1 MTTATSTATT
11 RGTSGTGVGADKTG
25 TPGTSA
31 GKTGTVATR
40 RKSTAEQRHENAVGW
55 AMLLPAS
62 ILLLLFIGI
71 PVILAFGLAF
81 TNARTISPNPTRFI
95 GIDNF
100 TRLFSDP
107 TFWYALRNVAVFA
120 VVVVPVQAG
129 LGLLLAVLINKQ
141 VRSSVFF
148 RTVYF
153 LPVVT
158 SMVVVS
164 LLWMFIYQNDGM
176 LNQVMAKLTFGHW
189 QAVDWLNDPRT
200 AMGAIIVMSIWQAV
214 GQHMLIWLSGL
225 QTIPGELYEAA
236 ELDGCNAWEQFKN
249 VTWPCLRSTR
259 NMILIT
265 ITIAAMSLFT
275 QINVMTQGGPRD
287 ATITVVF
294 EAVRSG
300 FQQQEMGY
308 ASAITLVFFCII
320 MVITGI
326 QRYLTREK

>member
-1 MTTATSTATT
+1 
-11 RGTSGTGVGADKTG
+11 
-25 TPGTSA
+25 
-31 GKTGTVATR
+31 
-40 RKSTAEQRHENAVGW
+40 
-55 AMLLPAS
+55 
-62 ILLLLFIGI
+62 
-71 PVILAFGLAF
+71 
-81 TNARTISPNPTRFI
+81 
-95 GIDNF
+95 
-100 TRLFSDP
+100 
-107 TFWYALRNVAVFA
+107 
-120 VVVVPVQAG
+120 
-129 LGLLLAVLINKQ
+129 
-141 VRSSVFF
+141 
-148 RTVYF
+148 
-153 LPVVT
+153 
-158 SMVVVS
+158 
-164 LLWMFIYQNDGM
+164 
-176 LNQVMAKLTFGHW
+176 
-189 QAVDWLNDPRT
+189 
-200 AMGAIIVMSIWQAV
+200 MGAIIVMSIWQAV

-287 ATITVVF
+287 ATTTVVF

>member
-275 QINVMTQGGPRD
+275 QINMMTQGGPRD
-287 ATITVVF
+287 ATTTVVF
-294 EAVRSG
+294 
-300 FQQQEMGY
+300 
-308 ASAITLVFFCII
+308 
-320 MVITGI
+320 
-326 QRYLTREK
+326 

>member
-1 MTTATSTATT
+1 MTSATS
-11 RGTSGTGVGADKTG
+11 S
-25 TPGTSA
+25 
-31 GKTGTVATR
+31 VARPVKQGHANTLN
-40 RKSTAEQRHENAVGW
+40 AETRHENRVGW
-55 AMLLPAS
+55 AMLAPAC

-71 PVILAFGLAF
+71 PVLLAFGLAF

-95 GIDNF
+95 GLENF
-100 TRLFSDP
+100 TRMFSDP
-107 TFWYALRNVAVFA
+107 TFWSALRNVAVFA
-120 VVVVPVQAG
+120 IVVVPVQAG

-176 LNQVMAKLTFGHW
+176 LNQVLDKLTFGHW
-189 QAVDWLNDPRT
+189 QAIDWLNNPKT
-200 AMGAIIVMSIWQAV
+200 AMAAIIVMSIWQAV

-225 QTIPGELYEAA
+225 QTISGELYEAA
-236 ELDGCNAWEQFKN
+236 ELDGCTPWEQFKN

-287 ATITVVF
+287 ATTTVVF

-308 ASAITLVFFCII
+308 ASAIALVFFLII
-320 MVITGI
+320 LVITGV
-326 QRYLTREK
+326 QRKLTHEN

>member
-1 MTTATSTATT
+1 MAASN
-11 RGTSGTGVGADKTG
+11 KT
-25 TPGTSA
+25 
-31 GKTGTVATR
+31 KTV
-40 RKSTAEQRHENAVGW
+40 SDEVRHQNAVGW
-55 AMLLPAS
+55 GMLLPACV
-62 ILLLLFIGI
+62 LLLLFIGI
-71 PVILAFGLAF
+71 PVVLAFGLSF
-81 TNARTISPNPTRFI
+81 TNARTISPNPTKFI
-95 GIDNF
+95 GIQNF
-100 TRLFSDP
+100 TRLFADP
-107 TFWYALRNVAVFA
+107 TFWHALRNVVIFSI
-120 VVVVPVQAG
+120 VVVPVQAG

-153 LPVVT
+153 LPVIT

-176 LNQVMAKLTFGHW
+176 LNQIMAKLTFGHW
-189 QAVDWLNDPRT
+189 QAVDWLNNPQT
-200 AMGAIIVMSIWQAV
+200 ALGAIIVMSIWQAV

-236 ELDGCNAWEQFKN
+236 ELDGCTPWQQFKN

-287 ATITVVF
+287 ATTTVVY

-308 ASAITLVFFCII
+308 ASAITLVFFVVIMII
-320 MVITGI
+320 SGI
-326 QRYLTREK
+326 QRRLTMDAS

>member
-1 MTTATSTATT
+1 MAQSVSSET
-11 RGTSGTGVGADKTG
+11 KT
-25 TPGTSA
+25 
-31 GKTGTVATR
+31 KTV
-40 RKSTAEQRHENAVGW
+40 SDEIRHQNAVGW
-55 AMLLPAS
+55 GMLLPAF

-71 PVILAFGLAF
+71 PVVLAFGLSF
-81 TNARTISPNPTRFI
+81 TNARTISPNSTKFI
-95 GIDNF
+95 GFQNF

-107 TFWYALRNVAVFA
+107 TFWHALRNVVIFS

-129 LGLLLAVLINKQ
+129 LGLLLAVLINKK

-148 RTVYF
+148 RTIYF
-153 LPVVT
+153 MPVIT
-158 SMVVVS
+158 SMVVVA

-189 QAVDWLNDPRT
+189 QAVDWLNNPQT
-200 AMGAIIVMSIWQAV
+200 ALGAIIVMSIWQAV

-225 QTIPGELYEAA
+225 QTIPEELYEAA
-236 ELDGCNAWEQFKN
+236 ELDGCTAWQQFKN

-287 ATITVVF
+287 ATTTVVY

-308 ASAITLVFFCII
+308 ASAIALVFFIII
-320 MVITGI
+320 MIISGI
-326 QRYLTREK
+326 QRRLTREA